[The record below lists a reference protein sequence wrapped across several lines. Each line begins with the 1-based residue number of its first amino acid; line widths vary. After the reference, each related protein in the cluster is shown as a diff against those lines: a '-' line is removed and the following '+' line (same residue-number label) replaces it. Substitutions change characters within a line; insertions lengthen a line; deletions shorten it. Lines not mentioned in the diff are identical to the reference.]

1 MHTSLLTN
9 ANFFPNVKGSG
20 YGLESKLDVDRAKP
34 IPDPPAQKVPD
45 PAKKG
50 RKDLRRGEKT
60 YRRKKKIFSR
70 RKKTFIVGK

>member
-50 RKDLRRGEKT
+50 
-60 YRRKKKIFSR
+60 KKRSSKGG
-70 RKKTFIVGK
+70 KLIVGKKKYFPVGKKLLL